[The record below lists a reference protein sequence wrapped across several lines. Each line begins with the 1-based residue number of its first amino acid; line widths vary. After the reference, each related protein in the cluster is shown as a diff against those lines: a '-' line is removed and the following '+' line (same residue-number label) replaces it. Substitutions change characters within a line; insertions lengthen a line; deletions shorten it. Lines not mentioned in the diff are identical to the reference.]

1 MDQEC
6 GVSKVMD
13 IFGGKRKLKIL
24 WIICNHE
31 GIRFNQ
37 LRREVNGITNVMLTR
52 SLELLMEHD
61 LVIRKDFQT
70 IPPHVEYYLTK
81 KGEDLVPFMQQLD
94 LWGRENL

>member
-1 MDQEC
+1 M
-6 GVSKVMD
+6 SKVMD
-13 IFGGKRKLKIL
+13 IFGGKWKLKIL
-24 WIICNHE
+24 WIIYNHE

>member
-13 IFGGKRKLKIL
+13 IFGGKWKLKIL
-24 WIICNHE
+24 WIICNHG

>member
-13 IFGGKRKLKIL
+13 IFGGKWKLKIL

-37 LRREVNGITNVMLTR
+37 LRREVNGITNVMLMR

>member
-1 MDQEC
+1 
-6 GVSKVMD
+6 
-13 IFGGKRKLKIL
+13 
-24 WIICNHE
+24 
-31 GIRFNQ
+31 
-37 LRREVNGITNVMLTR
+37 MLTR

>member
-1 MDQEC
+1 M
-6 GVSKVMD
+6 
-13 IFGGKRKLKIL
+13 
-24 WIICNHE
+24 ICNHE